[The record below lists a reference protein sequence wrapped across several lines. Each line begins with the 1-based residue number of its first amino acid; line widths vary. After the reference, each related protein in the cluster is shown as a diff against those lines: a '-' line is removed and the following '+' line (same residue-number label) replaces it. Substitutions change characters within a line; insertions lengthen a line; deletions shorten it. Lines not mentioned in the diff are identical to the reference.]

1 MLIAFLENNLN
12 EDGSV
17 NIPEA
22 LQTIYGRKGKDNY
35 KIVIFLDMKT
45 LYISDLDGTLL
56 NKEGCISD
64 YTIETINKLIDKGM
78 NFTYATA
85 RSLVSAT
92 PVTKKLKLNLPLI
105 IYNGTFIIDGKS
117 GKFIHKN
124 IFNDLQVEFVKN
136 IMKKNKINPMVYALV
151 DGKERVTIINEKLND
166 GMKEYLTKRKD
177 DPRINLT
184 NDLHSLYQ
192 GEVYYFTVI
201 GSYQELNLVYEML
214 KDNVNYNVTFQQE
227 IYRDEYWLEIMP
239 KTASKAN
246 AILKLKEILKCDEI
260 VCFGDAINDLE
271 MFKVSNQSYAMENAV
286 DQLKKHATA
295 IIDSNEN
302 DGVANWLIKNF
313 K

>member
-1 MLIAFLENNLN
+1 MA
-12 EDGSV
+12 
-17 NIPEA
+17 
-22 LQTIYGRKGKDNY
+22 
-35 KIVIFLDMKT
+35 
-45 LYISDLDGTLL
+45 
-56 NKEGCISD
+56 
-64 YTIETINKLIDKGM
+64 
-78 NFTYATA
+78 
-85 RSLVSAT
+85 
-92 PVTKKLKLNLPLI
+92 
-105 IYNGTFIIDGKS
+105 
-117 GKFIHKN
+117 
-124 IFNDLQVEFVKN
+124 
-136 IMKKNKINPMVYALV
+136 YALV

-201 GSYQELNLVYEML
+201 GSYQELNSVYEML

>member
-1 MLIAFLENNLN
+1 
-12 EDGSV
+12 
-17 NIPEA
+17 
-22 LQTIYGRKGKDNY
+22 
-35 KIVIFLDMKT
+35 MKT

-64 YTIETINKLIDKGM
+64 YTIETINKLIDNGM

-92 PVTKKLKLNLPLI
+92 PITKNLNLNLPLI

-124 IFNDLQVEFVKN
+124 IFNDLQVKFVKN
-136 IMKKNKINPMVYALV
+136 IMEKNQINPMVYALV
-151 DGKERVTIINEKLND
+151 DGKEKVTIINEKLND
-166 GMKEYLTKRKD
+166 GTKEYLIKRKD

-184 NDLHSLYQ
+184 NDLLSLYQ

-201 GSYQELNLVYEML
+201 GSYQELNSVYEML

-227 IYRDEYWLEIMP
+227 IYREEYWLEIMP
-239 KTASKAN
+239 RTASKAN
-246 AILKLKEILKCDEI
+246 AILKLKEILKCDKVI
-260 VCFGDAINDLE
+260 CFGDAINDLE
-271 MFKVSNQSYAMENAV
+271 MFKVSNQSYAMQNAV
-286 DQLKKHATA
+286 DQLKKYATA
-295 IIDSNEN
+295 VIDSSEN

>member
-1 MLIAFLENNLN
+1 
-12 EDGSV
+12 
-17 NIPEA
+17 
-22 LQTIYGRKGKDNY
+22 
-35 KIVIFLDMKT
+35 
-45 LYISDLDGTLL
+45 
-56 NKEGCISD
+56 
-64 YTIETINKLIDKGM
+64 
-78 NFTYATA
+78 
-85 RSLVSAT
+85 
-92 PVTKKLKLNLPLI
+92 
-105 IYNGTFIIDGKS
+105 
-117 GKFIHKN
+117 
-124 IFNDLQVEFVKN
+124 
-136 IMKKNKINPMVYALV
+136 MVYALV

-201 GSYQELNLVYEML
+201 GSYQELNSVYEML

-227 IYRDEYWLEIMP
+227 IYQDEYWLEIMP

>member
-1 MLIAFLENNLN
+1 
-12 EDGSV
+12 
-17 NIPEA
+17 
-22 LQTIYGRKGKDNY
+22 
-35 KIVIFLDMKT
+35 MKT

-64 YTIETINKLIDKGM
+64 YTIETINKLIDQGM

-85 RSLVSAT
+85 RSLISAT
-92 PVTKKLKLNLPLI
+92 PITKNLNLNLPLI

-201 GSYQELNLVYEML
+201 GSYQELNSVYDML

-239 KTASKAN
+239 KIASKAN